1 VKTLQEIL
9 GAPDRP
15 AAVRERGHDLS
26 PSFFFVLR
34 SNLEEARKA
43 GQHEIVASLEA
54 IRGEAVVAAEAA
66 MPPRERMVNRLARA
80 TSASDR
86 RRILAEAP
94 GEVDAAFREMLHASA
109 RRLKEAG
116 AAEAAA
122 NLEAAADLV
131 SATATD
137 SPT

>member
-1 VKTLQEIL
+1 M
-9 GAPDRP
+9 
-15 AAVRERGHDLS
+15 S
-26 PSFFFVLR
+26 PSFFLVLQA
-34 SNLEEARKA
+34 NLEEARKA

-80 TSASDR
+80 TSEGDR

-109 RRLKEAG
+109 RRLNEAG
-116 AAEAAA
+116 AADAAA
-122 NLEAAADLV
+122 NLSAAADLV
-131 SATATD
+131 SATAAASQT
-137 SPT
+137 